1 MIRRVSF
8 ELNNNRGGYVVP
20 YVMTEQPGGSRAP
33 LNIITGMDG
42 VAMCDTIRIAA
53 GICAI

>member
-8 ELNNNRGGYVVP
+8 ELNNNLGDYVVP

-33 LNIITGMDG
+33 LNIIAGMDG

-53 GICAI
+53 SICAI